1 MRKFKTI
8 VSMTVILL
16 MVLAL
21 AGCGGS
27 SSDEEESSWDR
38 VQREGVLRVGTEG
51 AWSPFI
57 YNDTENGNKLVGF
70 EVEWA
75 ESIAKE
81 LGVKVEWDVSSQWD
95 GVIAGLD
102 ADRYDCVFCAVAPTD
117 YSSDKYS
124 FTDPYYKMRTVLV
137 TAKDNNDIKTIEDL
151 DGKIVGNSPQGIWG
165 QLAADAGADV
175 RNMNLTEA
183 ANNLKTGRIDA
194 TLNSELA
201 ILDYMKTSGDDG
213 IKIASYYEP
222 ENPDEELII
231 ALFNKGN
238 DELIEHVNEA
248 IKTIITNG
256 TASELSMKYFG
267 KDIYEGEDFY
277 E

>member
-1 MRKFKTI
+1 MKRFRTFI
-8 VSMTVILL
+8 PVVAIL
-16 MVLAL
+16 VLVL
-21 AGCGGS
+21 GLSGCGGS
-27 SSDEEESSWDR
+27 SDSSQSSWER
-38 VQREGVLRVGTEG
+38 VQQEGVLKVGTEG

-57 YNDTENGNKLVGF
+57 YNDTSDGNKLVGF

-75 ESIAKE
+75 EAIAKE
-81 LGVKVEWDVSSQWD
+81 LGVKVKWDVSSQWD
-95 GVIAGLD
+95 GVVAGLD
-102 ADRYDCVFCAVAPTD
+102 ANRYDCIFCAVAPTD
-117 YSSDKYS
+117 YSSDKYT

-137 TAKDNNDIKTIEDL
+137 TAKDNKDIKEIADL

-165 QLAADAGADV
+165 QLASNAGADV

-201 ILDYMKTSGDDG
+201 ILDYMKTSGDKN
-213 IKIASYYEP
+213 IKITSYYEP

-238 DELIEHVNEA
+238 DELVQHVNEA

-256 TASELSMKYFG
+256 TAAELSVKYFG
-267 KDIYEGEDFY
+267 KDIYEGVDFY

>member
-1 MRKFKTI
+1 MKKLRVI
-8 VSMTVILL
+8 VSLIVILL
-16 MVLAL
+16 LTLTA
-21 AGCGGS
+21 AGCG
-27 SSDEEESSWDR
+27 SSDEEQSSWDR
-38 VQREGVLRVGTEG
+38 VQKEGVLKVGTEG

-57 YNDTENGNKLVGF
+57 YNDTKNGNKLVGF

-81 LGVKVEWDVSSQWD
+81 LGLKVEWDVSSQWD
-95 GVIAGLD
+95 GVVAGLD
-102 ADRYDCVFCAVAPTD
+102 AKRYDCIFCAVAPTD
-117 YSSDKYS
+117 YSSDKYT

-137 TAKDNNDIKTIEDL
+137 TAKDNNEIKTIKDL

-165 QLAADAGADV
+165 QLASEAGADV

-201 ILDYMKTSGDDG
+201 ILDYMKTSGDNG

-222 ENPDEELII
+222 ENPEEELII

-238 DELIEHVNEA
+238 DELVEHVNEA
-248 IKTIITNG
+248 IKTIISNG
-256 TASELSMKYFG
+256 TASKLSEKYFG
-267 KDIYEGEDFY
+267 KDIYEGVDFY

>member
-1 MRKFKTI
+1 MKKFKTLVPVI
-8 VSMTVILL
+8 VILI
-16 MVLAL
+16 LALGL
-21 AGCGGS
+21 AGCGGA
-27 SSDEEESSWDR
+27 SDSKQSSWER
-38 VQREGVLRVGTEG
+38 VQQEGVLKVGTEG

-75 ESIAKE
+75 EEIAKE
-81 LGVKVEWDVSSQWD
+81 LGVKVKWDVSSQWD
-95 GVIAGLD
+95 GVVAGLD
-102 ADRYDCVFCAVAPTD
+102 AKRYDCIFCAVAPTD
-117 YSSDKYS
+117 YSSDKYT

-137 TAKDNNDIKTIEDL
+137 TAKDNKDIKEIADL

-165 QLAADAGADV
+165 QLASAAGADV

-201 ILDYMKTSGDDG
+201 ILDYMKTSGDKD

-238 DELIEHVNEA
+238 DELVQHVNEA
-248 IKTIITNG
+248 IKTVITNG
-256 TASELSMKYFG
+256 TASKLSEKYFG
-267 KDIYEGEDFY
+267 KDIYEGVDFY